1 MRNTIL
7 IVDDSDINRG
17 LLSSILEQDY
27 TIVEAENGTQALEI
41 IDRQADELT
50 AILLDLIMPEMD
62 GMHVLEV
69 LNERK
74 LMDSIPVLVISGD
87 TSCEAEKK
95 ML

>member
-50 AILLDLIMPEMD
+50 AILLDLIMPKMD
-62 GMHVLEV
+62 GCAGSLK
-69 LNERK
+69 RK
-74 LMDSIPVLVISGD
+74 KTDGQHSG
-87 TSCEAEKK
+87 TGYQRRYF
-95 ML
+95 L

>member
-69 LNERK
+69 LNVWTAFRY
-74 LMDSIPVLVISGD
+74 
-87 TSCEAEKK
+87 
-95 ML
+95 

>member
-41 IDRQADELT
+41 IDK
-50 AILLDLIMPEMD
+50 I
-62 GMHVLEV
+62 
-69 LNERK
+69 
-74 LMDSIPVLVISGD
+74 
-87 TSCEAEKK
+87 
-95 ML
+95 